1 MKKIYPIKC
10 SKYRKFINP
19 KISYIFDKTLLLSVI
34 CGICDSEGEE
44 LFEEKKL
51 IEILKIFGLIK
62 ILRSPRCTYNCF
74 KA

>member
-1 MKKIYPIKC
+1 MKKIYRIKC
-10 SKYRKFINP
+10 SKYSKFINP

>member
-1 MKKIYPIKC
+1 MKKIYRIKC
-10 SKYRKFINP
+10 SKYREFINP